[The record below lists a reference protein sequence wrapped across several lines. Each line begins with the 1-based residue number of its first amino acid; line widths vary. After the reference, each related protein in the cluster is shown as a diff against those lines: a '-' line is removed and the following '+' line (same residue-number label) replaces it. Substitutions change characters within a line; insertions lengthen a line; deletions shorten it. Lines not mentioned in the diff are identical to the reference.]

1 VSRKKIYKIVLVSL
15 DGKCMV
21 TSMKSTTELKS
32 NFSYQAYLNE
42 ETKQMNITI
51 FKEEE
56 EQEITLSYW
65 EAFLLLEKLK
75 LEFCEK

>member
-1 VSRKKIYKIVLVSL
+1 
-15 DGKCMV
+15 MV

-65 EAFLLLEKLK
+65 EPSSFWKS
-75 LEFCEK
+75 

>member
-1 VSRKKIYKIVLVSL
+1 MK
-15 DGKCMV
+15 KCMV
-21 TSMKSTTELKS
+21 ASMKSTTELKS

-42 ETKQMNITI
+42 ETKQLNITI

>member
-1 VSRKKIYKIVLVSL
+1 MVK
-15 DGKCMV
+15 KCMV
-21 TSMKSTTELKS
+21 TPMKHTTNLQA
-32 NFSYQAYLNE
+32 NFSYQTFLNE
-42 ETKQMNITI
+42 ETKQLNITL
-51 FKEEE
+51 FKEED